1 MKLQFAIMFSSP
13 TIIAL
18 LMASISSLVH
28 GRIAGNIRS
37 PSESEQF
44 ISQMQSHGKPQI
56 GGSRTLV
63 KTNQRSVFEQDQ
75 RSVFEQD
82 QRSVFDQE
90 VIDHARKFLDQL
102 PGDEDYSFVT
112 DEMLLDQA
120 KFIGLD
126 EDKSFGEVTIS
137 SVCECVD
144 DPSTPE
150 NECLEGCELDVVI
163 DAVALVLGILPIPSS
178 SIGKVASRLID
189 SLPPSIRKR
198 IVELVRSIPT
208 GDAVDILIEVFM
220 LIFNNLPEGGL
231 NCAFAGFG
239 FWDYFGIGVAIA
251 SILATGG
258 VALIL
263 FLAALTLDIVNL
275 VSSIFICFG

>member
-1 MKLQFAIMFSSP
+1 MLSSP

-44 ISQMQSHGKPQI
+44 ILQMQSHGKPQI

-102 PGDEDYSFVT
+102 PGDENYGFVT

-120 KFIGLD
+120 KLIGLD
-126 EDKSFGEVTIS
+126 EDKAFGEVTIS

-189 SLPPSIRKR
+189 SLPPGIRKQ

>member
-1 MKLQFAIMFSSP
+1 MKLQFAIISSP
-13 TIIAL
+13 TLIAL

-44 ISQMQSHGKPQI
+44 ISQIQSHGKPQI

-102 PGDEDYSFVT
+102 PGDENYSFVT
-112 DEMLLDQA
+112 DEMILDQA
-120 KFIGLD
+120 KLIGLD
-126 EDKSFGEVTIS
+126 EDQAFGQVTIS

-163 DAVALVLGILPIPSS
+163 DAVGLVLGILPIPSS
-178 SIGKVASRLID
+178 SIRKVASRLID
-189 SLPPSIRKR
+189 SLPPGIRKR
-198 IVELVRSIPT
+198 IVELILSIPT

-220 LIFNNLPEGGL
+220 LIFNNLPDGGL

-239 FWDYFGIGVAIA
+239 LWDYLGIAVAIA

-258 VALIL
+258 VALVI
-263 FLAALTLDIVNL
+263 FLAGLALDIVNL
-275 VSSIFICFG
+275 VNSIFICFG